1 MVYNYALGSWSF
13 NDDCF
18 TAFGYFEQQSD
29 TTWGSSV
36 PATWQSSN
44 GDWISGVSAANVRQI
59 VAGTPEGFVLVI
71 DPESSRNAASA
82 QITTLTIAASGIIT
96 LVIYNNNLAQNT
108 IEFPADGDFILLENI
123 VTSDPAT
130 ATYLN
135 GKIFSV
141 YSVNADGNTI
151 TINTNDRIINGE
163 QIPPLTT
170 GTYLGGGTIARVSN
184 IQINTKQFNPY
195 DKEDTNVYLGRVDFA
210 VQKTLLQADDEGNAI
225 PLSGGQMTV
234 DYYPN
239 DSSVS
244 MIQAG
249 EASTA
254 IMGNSI
260 LETTPYD
267 PILYPFEVYQNLLWH
282 PVYFQATAEN
292 IQLIL
297 ALSSNQMINPGIS
310 LQDFELEG
318 MCLYTERAGRMQ

>member
-1 MVYNYALGSWSF
+1 M
-13 NDDCF
+13 
-18 TAFGYFEQQSD
+18 
-29 TTWGSSV
+29 
-36 PATWQSSN
+36 
-44 GDWISGVSAANVRQI
+44 
-59 VAGTPEGFVLVI
+59 LVI

-151 TINTNDRIINGE
+151 TINTNDRIINGT

-184 IQINTKQFNPY
+184 IFINTKQFNPY

-210 VQKTLLQADDEGNAI
+210 VQKTGKFDPVIQ
-225 PLSGGQMTV
+225 GGQLTV
-234 DYYPN
+234 DYYPG
-239 DSSVS
+239 DSEVS
-244 MIQAG
+244 MIQSGVAT
-249 EASTA
+249 TA

-267 PILYPFEVYQNLLWH
+267 PALYPMEQFQGLLWH
-282 PVYFQATAEN
+282 PIYFQATAEN
-292 IQLIL
+292 IELL
-297 ALSSNQMINPGIS
+297 LSLTTNQMINPGIS
-310 LQDFELEG
+310 LSDFELEA
-318 MCLYTERAGRMQ
+318 MTLYTERAGRMQ